1 VLEIFVW
8 LSGGGGIIKKR
19 NRINDIKSLISQ
31 YVLEYNAESTTR

>member
-8 LSGGGGIIKKR
+8 PSGGGGIMEKR

-31 YVLEYNAESTTR
+31 RVSF